1 MFYLTTKNKE
11 DCYGCGGCQ
20 LICPNQFIIM
30 RNDNDGFLYPEK
42 SSNNCGT
49 CNLCESV
56 CPNVNK
62 GKIECK
68 EGQPTAYLGIHKDDK
83 TLQESSS
90 GGVFSGVAQVFCV
103 DNYRVFGAQF
113 GEKLKVEHTYVS
125 QIDQIARFRKSK
137 YVLSDMSDTYKMAKI
152 FLIEGKRV
160 LFTGTP
166 CQVAGLK
173 LYLGKAYENLLCVDV
188 VCHGAP
194 SQKVFDSYIKF
205 LESKHG
211 GRVNSFSFRHKT
223 YSWLKGWNSR
233 NVKYSI
239 GEESFVFSST
249 EDSYLRGY
257 HRGLFYRPSCYKCK
271 YANPQ
276 RISDITMADFWGVD
290 ELFPKIDVHKGCS
303 VLISNT
309 EKGQEWM
316 DRLEESMTLE
326 KVELS
331 DVIKRNSQLREPA
344 KKHHK
349 REVFFSNLGKQDFES
364 VVNLCIPKER
374 ITIRKIV
381 VKFVPYKM
389 KRIIKR
395 LKKYNKTK

>member
-11 DCYGCGGCQ
+11 DCYGCGACQ
-20 LICPNQFIIM
+20 LVCPNQSITIS
-30 RNDNDGFLYPEK
+30 NDNEGFLYPER
-42 SSNNCGT
+42 SASNCGN
-49 CNLCESV
+49 CNYCERV
-56 CPNVNK
+56 CPNLNK
-62 GKIECK
+62 EKIQWK
-68 EGQPTAYLGIHKDDK
+68 EGQPRAYLGIHKEDK
-83 TLQESSS
+83 TLQNSSS
-90 GGVFSGVAQVFCV
+90 GGVFSGVAQVFCT
-103 DNYRVFGAQF
+103 DDYRVFGAQF
-113 GEKLKVEHTYVS
+113 GEGLKVEHTHISHLS
-125 QIDQIARFRKSK
+125 QMTKLRKSK
-137 YVLSDMSDTYKMAKI
+137 YVFSDMGNSYREARD
-152 FLIEGKRV
+152 FLEVGMKV

-166 CQVAGLK
+166 CQIAGLK
-173 LYLGKAYENLLCVDV
+173 LYLGKAYEHLLSVDV
-188 VCHGAP
+188 ICHGAP

-205 LESKHG
+205 LESKHKG
-211 GRVNSFSFRHKT
+211 KVKSFSFRHKT
-223 YSWLKGWNSR
+223 YSWLKGWNSK

-239 GEESFVFSST
+239 GKESFIISPT
-249 EDSYLRGY
+249 EDPYLRGY
-257 HRGLFYRPSCYKCK
+257 HKGLFYRPSCYQCK